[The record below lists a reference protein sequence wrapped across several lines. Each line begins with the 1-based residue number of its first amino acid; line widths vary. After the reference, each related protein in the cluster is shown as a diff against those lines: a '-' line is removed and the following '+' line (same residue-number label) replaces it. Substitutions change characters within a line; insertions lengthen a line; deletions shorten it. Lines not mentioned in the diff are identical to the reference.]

1 MYTCMFPF
9 AKHGIQSSN
18 TASQKIHAKQHQFVL
33 LNFQFWK
40 AYIILTKREMEMR
53 GTSKGTEEIGR
64 GEGRRKVENLK

>member
-18 TASQKIHAKQHQFVL
+18 TASQKIHAKQHHFVL

-53 GTSKGTEEIGR
+53 GTSKGTEETR
-64 GEGRRKVENLK
+64 KRRRKKKS

>member
-53 GTSKGTEEIGR
+53 GTSKGTEETR
-64 GEGRRKVENLK
+64 KRRRKKKS

>member
-53 GTSKGTEEIGR
+53 GTSKGIEETGK
-64 GEGRRKVENLK
+64 RRKKKKS

>member
-18 TASQKIHAKQHQFVL
+18 TARQKIHAKQHHFVL

-40 AYIILTKREMEMR
+40 AYIILTERDGNARNFKGNRRDWKR
-53 GTSKGTEEIGR
+53 
-64 GEGRRKVENLK
+64 RRKKKS